1 MKLFVDVQCHFPVGT
16 ETRRD
21 SNGKTISLEV
31 DGNQLVGDVKC
42 MLGLVAGELQCTQLR
57 TRRLLNDGHTLSSC
71 MVKNGDTLCLECVE
85 RHVEIYVRT
94 LAGKTIILSLGVGRQ
109 CFKMTIGQV
118 KAMIQDKEGVPPE
131 QQCLVFAG
139 RQLEDGRTLS
149 YYKIKNESTLSL
161 DVNMQILIKTL
172 TNKTITL
179 EVEVCDTIENV
190 KTKIQDKEGIPPDQ
204 QHLITGGKQLEDGH
218 TLSYYNIQN
227 KSTLYLVLR
236 LRDGMQI
243 FVKTLTAKTITLE
256 VEASD
261 TIENVKTKIQDK
273 EGIWPDQ
280 QRLIFGDRELEDS
293 HTLLDYNI
301 QKEYTLFLVLRLRG
315 GMTIFVKTLTGKTI
329 SLEVE
334 ASDTI
339 EDVKTKIQF
348 EEFIHPD
355 QQRLLF
361 AGKQLEDGRTL
372 SDYNIQKECTLHLF
386 LRPPGGMQIFVKT
399 LTGRTI
405 TLEVVTSDTIETVKT
420 KIQDKDG
427 IPPYQQRL
435 MFAGKQLELGRTLSD
450 YNIQKESTLYLVLHT
465 ASVEIF
471 IKTRTGEAILLKPEF
486 HDTIATVKSMIQDKK
501 GIPSGQQGLIF
512 SGKYLQDGLTL
523 LDCNNQVKHTGKTT
537 LQLVVYSMQIFIT
550 TRTGKTVP
558 LMVDPNITIDTVK
571 LMIQDKEGIP
581 PCQQDLLFNSKTLQ
595 DNATLSNC
603 YIRVNCTLQLDEL
616 KSAIDKDMDIQI
628 FVKTHTGM
636 TFTLGVDGNHTIG
649 TVKSMIQDKKGIPT
663 DQQQLR
669 FFGQQLRD
677 DLTLY
682 HFNNST
688 FDLSL
693 AGENRTMASTVGPV
707 AAIGGE
713 VMEEYEER
721 IKVAERRVREAEREK
736 EIAETR
742 AEREREIAET
752 RRQEAVREAE
762 REREIAETRRQ
773 EAVREA
779 EREKEI
785 AETRR
790 QEAERA
796 AMVRQQELE
805 EESRVCRD
813 RAAQAERRLALSE
826 QRSRECEEQLQR
838 LENQWVVER
847 REIQLT
853 GPELGRGGWATVSV
867 ASFRGARVAAKLI
880 HNEIVSPYNI
890 RLFRR
895 EMDMAS
901 RIRHPNLLQFIG
913 ATNVGQLVIL
923 TELMPTSLRKEL
935 EREYLLPSQA
945 TTISID
951 VLRALNYLHLMR
963 PHPLIHRDIS
973 SANVLLEPLPSLHN
987 NRWRAKVSDYG
998 TVNLTE
1004 QLQTGCP
1011 GSPAYSAPE
1020 VDHPN
1025 QQSTKMDIF
1034 SFGVLLL
1041 EMLTGEFPDCDNRAS
1056 QLCSVRHQ
1064 ALLSLI
1070 QRCLQQRKEDRPT
1083 ASDII
1088 TELTRPSP

>member
-1 MKLFVDVQCHFPVGT
+1 
-16 ETRRD
+16 
-21 SNGKTISLEV
+21 
-31 DGNQLVGDVKC
+31 
-42 MLGLVAGELQCTQLR
+42 
-57 TRRLLNDGHTLSSC
+57 
-71 MVKNGDTLCLECVE
+71 
-85 RHVEIYVRT
+85 
-94 LAGKTIILSLGVGRQ
+94 
-109 CFKMTIGQV
+109 
-118 KAMIQDKEGVPPE
+118 
-131 QQCLVFAG
+131 
-139 RQLEDGRTLS
+139 
-149 YYKIKNESTLSL
+149 
-161 DVNMQILIKTL
+161 MQILIKTL

-179 EVEVCDTIENV
+179 EVEACDTIENV

-204 QHLITGGKQLEDGH
+204 QRLITGGKQLEDSH

-227 KSTLYLVLR
+227 KSTLHLVLR
-236 LRDGMQI
+236 LPGSMQI
-243 FVKTLTAKTITLE
+243 FVKTLTGKTITLE

-261 TIENVKTKIQDK
+261 TIETVKTMIQDM
-273 EGIWPDQ
+273 EGVPPDS

-293 HTLLDYNI
+293 HTLLNYNI
-301 QKEYTLFLVLRLRG
+301 QKEYTLFLVLRSFG

-334 ASDTI
+334 ASDFI
-339 EDVKTKIQF
+339 EEVKTKIQF
-348 EEFIHPD
+348 KELIHPD
-355 QQRLLF
+355 QQHLLF

-372 SDYNIQKECTLHLF
+372 SDYNIQKECTLHLI
-386 LRPPGGMQIFVKT
+386 LRPPGGMEIFVKT
-399 LTGRTI
+399 RTGKTI
-405 TLEVVTSDTIETVKT
+405 TLEVVTSDIIENVKT
-420 KIQDKDG
+420 KIQDKEG

-435 MFAGKQLELGRTLSD
+435 VFAGKQLVLGRTLSD
-450 YNIQKESTLYLVLHT
+450 YNIQKESTLHLLLHT
-465 ASVEIF
+465 GSVEIF
-471 IKTRTGEAILLKPEF
+471 IKTRTGEAILLNPEP
-486 HDTIATVKSMIQDKK
+486 HATIANVKSMIQDKK

-523 LDCNNQVKHTGKTT
+523 LDCNDQVKHTGKTT
-537 LQLVVYSMQIFIT
+537 LQLVVCSMKIFIT
-550 TRTGKTVP
+550 TPTGKTIP

-581 PCQQDLLFNSKTLQ
+581 PCQQDLLFNSKKLQ

-616 KSAIDKDMDIQI
+616 KSTIDKDMDIQI

-636 TFTLGVDGNHTIG
+636 TFTLGVDAYHTIW

-663 DQQQLR
+663 DQQQLS

-721 IKVAERRVREAEREK
+721 VKVAERRVGEAEKEK

-742 AEREREIAET
+742 QQKAEREREIAET
-752 RRQEAVREAE
+752 RRQEAVGEVEREKEIAERRVREAE
-762 REREIAETRRQ
+762 REKEIAETRRQ

-790 QEAERA
+790 QVAEREAETRRQEAERA
-796 AMVRQQELE
+796 AMARQQELE

-813 RAAQAERRLALSE
+813 RVAQAERRLTLSE

-867 ASFRGARVAAKLI
+867 ATFRGARVAAKLI

-923 TELMPTSLRKEL
+923 TELMPTSLRREL
-935 EREYLLPSQA
+935 EREYLPPSQA

-951 VLRALNYLHLMR
+951 VLRALNYLHLTR

-973 SANVLLEPLPSLHN
+973 SANVLLEPLP
-987 NRWRAKVSDYG
+987 NRCWRAKVSDYG

-1020 VDHPN
+1020 ANDPN

-1056 QLCSVRHQ
+1056 QLCKVLHQ
-1064 ALLSLI
+1064 TLLSLI
-1070 QRCLQQRKEDRPT
+1070 QRCLEQRKEDRPT

-1088 TELTRPSP
+1088 TELTSPSP